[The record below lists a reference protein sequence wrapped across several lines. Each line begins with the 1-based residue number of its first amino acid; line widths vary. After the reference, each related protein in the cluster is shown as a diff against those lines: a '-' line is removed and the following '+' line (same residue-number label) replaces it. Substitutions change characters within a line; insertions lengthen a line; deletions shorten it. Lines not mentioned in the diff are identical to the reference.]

1 MEDKDEMPS
10 SPHDLAP
17 GPDASGSAPPPTPT
31 PTASPV
37 VVVGELLV
45 DIVHTPDGQTA
56 EHVGGSPANVALG
69 LARLGH
75 DTWFAT
81 LVGTDERGIRCREH
95 VEDGGVRLLP
105 GSTSPSHPTSTAAA
119 TIDANGAATYV
130 FDLHWNLPRVQLP
143 AGTTHLHVGSIGTT
157 LRPGD
162 AEVTDA
168 VRRARAAGTVSYDP
182 NMRPTIMGSP
192 DAVRP
197 RVEELVALSDVV
209 KCSEDDI
216 EWLYPGDDPSRV
228 MARWAELGAALT
240 VVTLGPRGVVWR
252 AGSGEEDSEPA
263 RDTAV
268 VDTVGAG
275 DSFMAGLVSGLL
287 DEGLLGSTDARERL
301 HSAGSADVRPA
312 IDRALATSGVTVGR
326 AGAYAPTREEIR

>member
-1 MEDKDEMPS
+1 MND
-10 SPHDLAP
+10 SP
-17 GPDASGSAPPPTPT
+17 AS
-31 PTASPV
+31 TAPV
-37 VVVGELLV
+37 VVIGELLV
-45 DIVHTPDGQTA
+45 DIVHTPDGRTA

-81 LVGTDERGIRCREH
+81 LVGTDERGVRCREH
-95 VEDGGVRLLP
+95 VEAGGVRLLP

-119 TIDANGAATYV
+119 TLDAAGAATYV
-130 FDLHWNLPRVQLP
+130 FDLHWNLPPVQLP
-143 AGTTHLHVGSIGTT
+143 EGTGHLHIGSIGTT
-157 LRPGD
+157 LTPGD

-168 VRRARAAGTVSYDP
+168 VHRARAAGTVSYDP

-216 EWLYPGDDPSRV
+216 EWLYPGESPSQV
-228 MARWAELGAALT
+228 MARWAGLGAALT
-240 VVTLGPRGVVWR
+240 VVTLGPRGVTWR
-252 AGSGEEDSEPA
+252 AASGDEDSEPA
-263 RDTAV
+263 QDVSV

-287 DEGLLGSTDARERL
+287 DDGLLGSTQARERL
-301 HSAGSADVRPA
+301 RAAGLAEVRPA
-312 IDRALATSGVTVGR
+312 VDRALATSGLTVRR
-326 AGAYAPTREEIR
+326 AGAYAPTREEIA